1 MYVHNTRTH
10 THAHT
15 EMNKGGQNKTELG
28 RATYKLKAKAM
39 LIPLIR
45 PFTAT
50 RFASHILLAYSYY
63 GRATIRLFLPYMPYV
78 YTYVY
83 FYRSKT

>member
-1 MYVHNTRTH
+1 
-10 THAHT
+10 
-15 EMNKGGQNKTELG
+15 
-28 RATYKLKAKAM
+28 M

-45 PFTAT
+45 PFTAAQ
-50 RFASHILLAYSYY
+50 FASHILLAYSYY
-63 GRATIRLFLPYMPYV
+63 GRTTVRLFLPYMPYV